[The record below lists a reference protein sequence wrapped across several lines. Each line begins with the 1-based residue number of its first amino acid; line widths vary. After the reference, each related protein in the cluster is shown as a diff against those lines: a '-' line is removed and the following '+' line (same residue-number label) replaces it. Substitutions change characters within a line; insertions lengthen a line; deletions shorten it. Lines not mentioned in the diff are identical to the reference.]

1 MGKIR
6 KILVGVDGSSTSYK
20 AAEVALD
27 LAIAL
32 NAEVTAVYV
41 IPSPPADYGR
51 FLDLSS
57 LEINEEEVERKIMHE
72 VRVMALSRGV
82 RLKTKISKGRPSDV
96 IVSLAEEEG
105 YDLIVLGNTGLGG
118 AYRRMMG
125 SVASEVVN
133 STKKPVLLVK

>member
-1 MGKIR
+1 MGKVR
-6 KILVGVDGSSTSYK
+6 KILVGVDGSSASYR

-27 LAIAL
+27 LASAL
-32 NAEVTAVYV
+32 NAQVTAVYV
-41 IPSPPADYGR
+41 IPSPPADYRR
-51 FLDLSS
+51 FFDLSA
-57 LEINEEEVERKIMHE
+57 LEVNEEEVERKMMHE
-72 VRVMALSRGV
+72 VRIMALSKGV
-82 RLKTKISKGRPSDV
+82 KLETKILKGRPSDV

-118 AYRRMMG
+118 AYKRMMG

>member
-6 KILVGVDGSSTSYK
+6 KILVGIDGSSTSYK

-41 IPSPPADYGR
+41 IPSLPADYGR

-72 VRVMALSRGV
+72 VRVMALSRSV
-82 RLKTKISKGRPSDV
+82 KLKTKISKGRPSDV

-118 AYRRMMG
+118 AYKRMMG

>member
-1 MGKIR
+1 MGRIR
-6 KILVGVDGSSTSYK
+6 EILVGVDGSSTSYK

-41 IPSPPADYGR
+41 IPSPPADYRR
-51 FLDLSS
+51 FFDLSS

-72 VRVMALSRGV
+72 VRVVALSQGV
-82 RLKTKISKGRPSDV
+82 KLKTKILKGRPSDI

-118 AYRRMMG
+118 AYRRIMG

>member
-6 KILVGVDGSSTSYK
+6 KILVGVDGSSVSYR

-27 LAIAL
+27 LANAL
-32 NAEVTAVYV
+32 SAQVTAIYV
-41 IPSPPADYGR
+41 IPSPPVDYGR
-51 FLDLSS
+51 FFDLSA
-57 LEINEEEVERKIMHE
+57 LEMNEEEIEKKIMHE
-72 VRVMALSRGV
+72 VRVMALSKGAK
-82 RLKTKISKGRPSDV
+82 LETKILKGKPSDV

-118 AYRRMMG
+118 AYKRMMG
-125 SVASEVVN
+125 SVASEVVY